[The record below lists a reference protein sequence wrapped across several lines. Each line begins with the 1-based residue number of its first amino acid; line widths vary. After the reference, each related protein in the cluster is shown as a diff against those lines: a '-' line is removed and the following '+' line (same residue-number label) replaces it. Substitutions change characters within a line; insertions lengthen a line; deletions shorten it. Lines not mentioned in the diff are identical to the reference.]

1 MRNIV
6 ITGAAGGI
14 GSAVSRLFAA
24 AGERVFLGYAHSK
37 DAAEQLQNELRAQ
50 GREAFALP
58 LDVTDPASVK
68 AAFAAVR
75 ELGGAD
81 VQINNAGLAC
91 DGLFQD
97 VDDITAAEVLEVN
110 LNGAQRCIRA
120 ALESMLPK
128 QQGVIVN
135 ITSIWGEVGA
145 SCEVHYSA
153 AKAGVIGLTKA
164 LAKELGPSGIR
175 VNAVSP
181 GVIRTPMLD
190 RYDEA
195 TLQELA
201 EQTPLGRLGTPEDV
215 ANAVG
220 FLCSPAASFITAQI
234 LGVDGAFAR

>member
-1 MRNIV
+1 M
-6 ITGAAGGI
+6 
-14 GSAVSRLFAA
+14 
-24 AGERVFLGYAHSK
+24 
-37 DAAEQLQNELRAQ
+37 
-50 GREAFALP
+50 P
-58 LDVTDPASVK
+58 PCAS
-68 AAFAAVR
+68 
-75 ELGGAD
+75 
-81 VQINNAGLAC
+81 C

-234 LGVDGAFAR
+234 LGVDGAFGR